1 MEEEKRLKILLSDM
15 KHLLTIS
22 EDIITD
28 SEDENI
34 LQRALYQQDLVD
46 QMIGTVKELEEI
58 ISERNKK

>member
-15 KHLLTIS
+15 KHLLAIS